1 MAVIKETLVLD
12 DKLSGA
18 MANAAAAC
26 LRMANEMTGLRGDVS
41 KVEASASSAAF
52 GIDTMSK
59 QMSDV
64 VTTCNRMADAMT
76 ALQTSTAGVEQA
88 SLATARGIDKRN
100 DRLEEADNR
109 SDQTQASSVNL
120 LGTLK
125 RVAGAFVSIETAKW
139 LVSTSDQ
146 ITQLNARL
154 ELMTGSAEAAAA
166 AQDEIYAA
174 AQRSRGAYSEMANLV
189 SQLGMMAPEAF
200 SDPAGNL
207 NVNELVAFAEQLQK
221 QMTISGASGES
232 AAAAM
237 VQLTQGLSSGT
248 LRGEELNSVLEQTPM
263 IAKTIA
269 DYMGVSTG
277 QMREMASEGA
287 ITADVVKNA
296 MLSAAEET
304 NAAFEQMP
312 MTWAQV
318 WTQAQNVALQAMQ
331 PVLDL
336 ISLAAN
342 NIDTLTPLVAG
353 LTAAIAAYTIA
364 QTAANAAAWLGV
376 AANQALVV
384 SMLTNPF
391 LWVAIG
397 IGAAVAAIAVWVQS
411 VGGVQVAWL
420 TAVDVVLS
428 GVDNLRI
435 GIYTGMY
442 AIQNKFGEFGLAA
455 FTMGVN
461 VVNFFGD
468 MKVGALEQIQGM
480 ANGAIDI
487 INWMISKV
495 NLLPGVAIDSIDKL
509 TFASTA
515 AAANEAAK
523 ASRADA
529 LAKAQAAVAKQEA
542 DRAANLNKMRS
553 DAYSAHMQRQ
563 VGIYNAKLDAAGTS
577 GTSAGGLYGT
587 PSFDE
592 MAGTLGDIGK
602 DVNGIKKS
610 VDLSNEDL
618 KSLVDVAT
626 RRYVNNINLTS
637 QTPVITINGQNT
649 GRTKE
654 DREALADAIAL
665 VLAEQIAAGA
675 ASTIAPR
682 MAFG

>member
-1 MAVIKETLVLD
+1 MAQMREALVLED
-12 DKLSGA
+12 RFTAAFNRYIALAEQGTASTQELNDAAAQASKSARLASAAYETAA
-18 MANAAAAC
+18 MKSSAAAAAAREQAAQTAALAAQERLEAQRAREAARAQSENAAAQ
-26 LRMANEMTGLRGDVS
+26 NKT
-41 KVEASASSAAF
+41 
-52 GIDTMSK
+52 
-59 QMSDV
+59 
-64 VTTCNRMADAMT
+64 ADAT
-76 ALQTSTAGVEQA
+76 QALTGRIKSLVGAYVGLQTVQKLVE
-88 SLATARGIDKRN
+88 
-100 DRLEEADNR
+100 
-109 SDQTQASSVNL
+109 
-120 LGTLK
+120 
-125 RVAGAFVSIETAKW
+125 
-139 LVSTSDQ
+139 TSDQ
-146 ITQLNARL
+146 MTQIDARL
-154 ELMTGSAEAAAA
+154 QLMTGSAEAAAD
-166 AQDEIYAA
+166 AQDKIYQA
-174 AQRSRGAYSEMANLV
+174 AQRSRGAYMDMADMV
-189 SQLGMMAPEAF
+189 AQLGTLAPDAF
-200 SDPAGNL
+200 NSTD
-207 NVNELVAFAEQLQK
+207 ELIAFAEQLQK
-221 QMTISGASGES
+221 QMAISGASGQS
-232 AAAAM
+232 AQAAM
-237 VQLTQGLSSGT
+237 VQLTQALASGT
-248 LRGEELNSVLEQTPM
+248 LRGDELNSVLEQTPM

-312 MTWAQV
+312 LTWSQV
-318 WTQAQNVALQAMQ
+318 LTMVGNMALQALQ
-331 PVLDL
+331 PVLGL
-336 ISLAAN
+336 INLAAN

-353 LTAAIAAYTIA
+353 LAAAIAAYTVA

-376 AANQALVV
+376 AANQALVA

-391 LWVAIG
+391 LWVAVAIG
-397 IGAAVAAIAVWVQS
+397 VAIAALVSWVQA

-480 ANGAIDI
+480 ANGAIGI

-563 VGIYNAKLDAAGTS
+563 VGIYNAKQDAAGTS
-577 GTSAGGLYGT
+577 GTSAGGLYDV

-592 MAGTLGDIGK
+592 LAGTLGDIGE
-602 DVNGIKKS
+602 DVKGIKKS
-610 VDLSNEDL
+610 VDLSNEDV
-618 KSLVDVAT
+618 KMLVDVAA
-626 RRYVNNINLTS
+626 RRYVNQVNLTS

-649 GRTKE
+649 GNTKE
-654 DREALADAIAL
+654 DMAALESML
-665 VLAEQIAAGA
+665 KTVLAEQWAAGGFRA
-675 ASTIAPR
+675 VARPI
-682 MAFG
+682 

>member
-1 MAVIKETLVLD
+1 MAVIKETYVLED
-12 DKLSGA
+12 RFSGP
-18 MANAAAAC
+18 MAKAVSTCNK
-26 LRMANEMTGLRGDVS
+26 MADAVTGLRKDTSSMGAAATAAAKDVDRLGDQLTYAARAA
-41 KVEASASSAAF
+41 EQASSSGDRLMGTLKGMLGAF
-52 GIDTMSK
+52 SAIGTIKWLANTS
-59 QMSDV
+59 
-64 VTTCNRMADAMT
+64 DAMT
-76 ALQTSTAGVEQA
+76 
-88 SLATARGIDKRN
+88 
-100 DRLEEADNR
+100 
-109 SDQTQASSVNL
+109 
-120 LGTLK
+120 
-125 RVAGAFVSIETAKW
+125 SI
-139 LVSTSDQ
+139 
-146 ITQLNARL
+146 NARL
-154 ELMTGSAEAAAA
+154 ELMTGNAEAAAA
-166 AQDEIYAA
+166 AQNEIYAA
-174 AQRSRGAYSEMANLV
+174 AQRSRGAYTEMANLV

-200 SDPAGNL
+200 SDASGNL
-207 NVNELVAFAEQLQK
+207 NTGELVAFSEQLQK
-221 QMTISGASGES
+221 QMTISGASGQS

-269 DYMGVSTG
+269 EYMGVSTG
-277 QMREMASEGA
+277 EMRELASEGA

-296 MLSAAEET
+296 ILGAAEET
-304 NAAFEQMP
+304 NAAYEQMP
-312 MTWAQV
+312 LTWSQV
-318 WTQAQNVALQAMQ
+318 WTMGSNMALQAMQ

-420 TAVDVVLS
+420 MAVDVVLS

-487 INWMISKV
+487 INWMIDKV
-495 NLLPGVAIDSIDKL
+495 NLLPGVSIDAIDKL

-529 LAKAQAAVAKQEA
+529 LAKSQAAVAKQEA

-577 GTSAGGLYGT
+577 GASAGGLYDV
-587 PSFDE
+587 PPFD
-592 MAGTLGDIGK
+592 DIVGAIDGVGK
-602 DVNGIKKS
+602 DVKGIKKS
-610 VDLSNEDL
+610 VDLSKEDL
-618 KSLVDVAT
+618 KYMVDLTA
-626 RRYVNNINLTS
+626 RRYVNNVNLTS
-637 QTPVITINGQNT
+637 QTPVITVNGQNT
-649 GRTKE
+649 GNTE
-654 DREALADAIAL
+654 ADREALARML
-665 VLAEQIAAGA
+665 ETVLLEQRAAGA
-675 ASTIAPR
+675 AMTIAPR
-682 MAFG
+682 LAF

>member
-1 MAVIKETLVLD
+1 MAEMREALVLED
-12 DKLSGA
+12 RFTAAFNRYITLAEQGTASTQELNDAAAQASKNARLASAAYETAA
-18 MANAAAAC
+18 MKSSAAAAAAREQAAQTAALAAQERLEAQRAREAARAQNENAAAQNKTADTSQA
-26 LRMANEMTGLRGDVS
+26 LTGRIKSLVGAYV
-41 KVEASASSAAF
+41 
-52 GIDTMSK
+52 G
-59 QMSDV
+59 
-64 VTTCNRMADAMT
+64 
-76 ALQTSTAGVEQA
+76 LQTVQKLVE
-88 SLATARGIDKRN
+88 
-100 DRLEEADNR
+100 
-109 SDQTQASSVNL
+109 
-120 LGTLK
+120 
-125 RVAGAFVSIETAKW
+125 
-139 LVSTSDQ
+139 TSDQ
-146 ITQLNARL
+146 MTQINARL
-154 ELMTGSAEAAAA
+154 QLMTGSAEAAAD
-166 AQDEIYAA
+166 AQDKIYQA
-174 AQRSRGAYSEMANLV
+174 AQRSRGAYMDMADMV
-189 SQLGMMAPEAF
+189 AQLGTLAPDAF
-200 SDPAGNL
+200 SSTDKL
-207 NVNELVAFAEQLQK
+207 IAFAEQLQK
-221 QMTISGASGES
+221 QMAISGASGQS
-232 AAAAM
+232 AQAAM
-237 VQLTQGLSSGT
+237 VQLTQALASGT
-248 LRGEELNSVLEQTPM
+248 LRGDELNSVLEQTPM

-269 DYMGVSTG
+269 DYMGVTTG

-312 MTWAQV
+312 LTWSQV
-318 WTQAQNVALQAMQ
+318 WTMGSNMALQAMQ

-342 NIDTLTPLVAG
+342 NIDTLIPLVAG

-391 LWVAIG
+391 LWVAVAVG
-397 IGAAVAAIAVWVQS
+397 VAVAAIAVWVQS

-487 INWMISKV
+487 INWMIDKV
-495 NLLPGVAIDSIDKL
+495 NLLPGVSIDAIDKL

-529 LAKAQAAVAKQEA
+529 LAKSQAAVAKQEA

-563 VGIYNAKLDAAGTS
+563 VGIYNAKLDSAGTS
-577 GTSAGGLYGT
+577 GTSAGGLYDV

-602 DVNGIKKS
+602 DVKGIKKS
-610 VDLSNEDL
+610 VDLSNEDI
-618 KSLVDVAT
+618 KMLVDVAA
-626 RRYVNNINLTS
+626 RRYVNQVNLTS
-637 QTPVITINGQNT
+637 QTPVITVNGQNT
-649 GRTKE
+649 GNTKE
-654 DREALADAIAL
+654 DMAALESML
-665 VLAEQIAAGA
+665 KTVLAEQWAAGGFRA
-675 ASTIAPR
+675 AARPI
-682 MAFG
+682 

>member
-1 MAVIKETLVLD
+1 MAVIKETLALEDRFSAAFNKYV
-12 DKLSGA
+12 KLVEQSTA
-18 MANAAAAC
+18 STKELQQATTQVSQSARLASTAYELAATKADAAAAAARAQAAQTAA
-26 LRMANEMTGLRGDVS
+26 LAAQERL
-41 KVEASASSAAF
+41 EAQRAREAARAQAEQAAAQDKTAAASSALT
-52 GIDTMSK
+52 GHLK
-59 QMSDV
+59 
-64 VTTCNRMADAMT
+64 
-76 ALQTSTAGVEQA
+76 
-88 SLATARGIDKRN
+88 
-100 DRLEEADNR
+100 
-109 SDQTQASSVNL
+109 NL
-120 LGTLK
+120 LGAYVGLQTVQK
-125 RVAGAFVSIETAKW
+125 
-139 LVSTSDQ
+139 LVETSDQ
-146 ITQLNARL
+146 MTQINARL
-154 ELMTGSAEAAAA
+154 QLMTGSAEAAAA
-166 AQDEIYAA
+166 AQDKIYQA
-174 AQRSRGAYSEMANLV
+174 AQRSRGAYMDMADMV
-189 SQLGMMAPEAF
+189 AQLGTLAPDAF
-200 SDPAGNL
+200 TDTD
-207 NVNELVAFAEQLQK
+207 ELIAFAEQLQK
-221 QMTISGASGES
+221 QMAISGASGQS
-232 AAAAM
+232 AQAAM
-237 VQLTQGLSSGT
+237 VQLTQALASGT
-248 LRGEELNSVLEQTPM
+248 LRGDELNSVLEQTPM
-263 IAKTIA
+263 IAKTIS

-296 MLSAAEET
+296 MLSAAAET
-304 NAAFEQMP
+304 DAAYEQMP
-312 MTWAQV
+312 LTWSQV
-318 WTQAQNVALQAMQ
+318 WTMGSNMALQAMQ

-342 NIDTLTPLVAG
+342 NTERLIPIVTGLAAAVTVYAG
-353 LTAAIAAYTIA
+353 A
-364 QTAANAAAWLGV
+364 QTAANAATWLGV
-376 AANQALVV
+376 AANRALVAA
-384 SMLTNPF
+384 MLANPF
-391 LWVAIG
+391 LWVAVAVG
-397 IGAAVAAIAVWVQS
+397 VAVAAIAVWVQS

-487 INWMISKV
+487 INWMIDKV
-495 NLLPGVAIDSIDKL
+495 NLLPGVSIDAIDKL

-529 LAKAQAAVAKQEA
+529 LAKSQAAVAKQEA

-553 DAYSAHMQRQ
+553 DAYSAHMQRM
-563 VGIYNAKLDAAGTS
+563 VGIYNAKTS
-577 GTSAGGLYGT
+577 GAGSSNADFRNLYNV
-587 PSFDE
+587 PSFNE

-654 DREALADAIAL
+654 DREALADALKL
-665 VLAEQIAAGA
+665 VLAEQWAAGA
-675 ASTIAPR
+675 TNAIAMPI
-682 MAFG
+682 

>member
-1 MAVIKETLVLD
+1 MAVIKETYVLED
-12 DKLSGA
+12 RFSGP
-18 MANAAAAC
+18 MAKAVSTCNK
-26 LRMANEMTGLRGDVS
+26 MADAVTGLRKDTSSMGAAATATAKDVDRLGDQLTDAARAA
-41 KVEASASSAAF
+41 EQASNSGDRLMGTLKGMLGAFSAIGAVKWLAN
-52 GIDTMSK
+52 TS
-59 QMSDV
+59 
-64 VTTCNRMADAMT
+64 DAMT
-76 ALQTSTAGVEQA
+76 
-88 SLATARGIDKRN
+88 
-100 DRLEEADNR
+100 
-109 SDQTQASSVNL
+109 
-120 LGTLK
+120 
-125 RVAGAFVSIETAKW
+125 SI
-139 LVSTSDQ
+139 
-146 ITQLNARL
+146 NARL
-154 ELMTGSAEAAAA
+154 ELMTGNAEAAAA
-166 AQDEIYAA
+166 AQNEIYAA
-174 AQRSRGAYSEMANLV
+174 ARRSRGAYTEMANLV
-189 SQLGMMAPEAF
+189 SQLGMMAPKAF
-200 SDPAGNL
+200 SDASGNL
-207 NVNELVAFAEQLQK
+207 NTGELVAFAEQLQK
-221 QMTISGASGES
+221 QMTISGASGQS

-269 DYMGVSTG
+269 EYMGVSTG
-277 QMREMASEGA
+277 EMRELASEGA

-296 MLSAAEET
+296 ILGAAEET
-304 NAAFEQMP
+304 NAAYKQMP
-312 MTWAQV
+312 LTWSQV
-318 WTQAQNVALQAMQ
+318 WTMGSNMALQAMQ

-420 TAVDVVLS
+420 MAVDVVLS

-487 INWMISKV
+487 INWMIDKV
-495 NLLPGVAIDSIDKL
+495 NLLPGVSIDAIDKL

-529 LAKAQAAVAKQEA
+529 LAKSQAAVAKQEA

-577 GTSAGGLYGT
+577 GASAGGLYDV
-587 PSFDE
+587 PPFD
-592 MAGTLGDIGK
+592 DIVGAIDGVGK
-602 DVNGIKKS
+602 DVKGIKKS
-610 VDLSNEDL
+610 VDLSKEDL
-618 KSLVDVAT
+618 KYMVDLTA
-626 RRYVNNINLTS
+626 RRYVNNVNLTS
-637 QTPVITINGQNT
+637 QTPVITVNGQNT
-649 GRTKE
+649 GNTE
-654 DREALADAIAL
+654 ADREALARML
-665 VLAEQIAAGA
+665 ETVLLEQRAAGA
-675 ASTIAPR
+675 AMTIAPR
-682 MAFG
+682 LAF

>member
-1 MAVIKETLVLD
+1 MAVIKETLALEDRFSAAFNKYV
-12 DKLSGA
+12 KLVEQSTA
-18 MANAAAAC
+18 FTKELQQATTQVSQSARLASTAYELAATKADAAAAAARAQAAQTAA
-26 LRMANEMTGLRGDVS
+26 LAAQERL
-41 KVEASASSAAF
+41 EAQRAREAARAQAEQAAAQDKTAAASSALT
-52 GIDTMSK
+52 GHLK
-59 QMSDV
+59 
-64 VTTCNRMADAMT
+64 
-76 ALQTSTAGVEQA
+76 
-88 SLATARGIDKRN
+88 
-100 DRLEEADNR
+100 
-109 SDQTQASSVNL
+109 NL
-120 LGTLK
+120 LGAYVGLQTVQK
-125 RVAGAFVSIETAKW
+125 
-139 LVSTSDQ
+139 LVETSDQ
-146 ITQLNARL
+146 MTQINARL
-154 ELMTGSAEAAAA
+154 QLMTGSAEAAAD
-166 AQDEIYAA
+166 AQDKIYQA
-174 AQRSRGAYSEMANLV
+174 AQRSRGAYMDMAYMV
-189 SQLGMMAPEAF
+189 AQLGTLAPDAF
-200 SDPAGNL
+200 SNTD
-207 NVNELVAFAEQLQK
+207 ELIAFAEQLQK
-221 QMTISGASGES
+221 QMAISGASGQS
-232 AAAAM
+232 AQAAM
-237 VQLTQGLSSGT
+237 VQLTQALASGT
-248 LRGEELNSVLEQTPM
+248 LRGDELNSVLEQTPM

-296 MLSAAEET
+296 MLSAAKET

-312 MTWAQV
+312 LTWSQV
-318 WTQAQNVALQAMQ
+318 WTMGSNMALQAMQ
-331 PVLDL
+331 PVLNL
-336 ISLAAN
+336 INLAAN
-342 NIDTLTPLVAG
+342 NTEKLIPIVTG
-353 LTAAIAAYTIA
+353 LAAAIAAYTIA

-376 AANQALVV
+376 AANRALVA
-384 SMLTNPF
+384 SMLANPF
-391 LWVAIG
+391 LWVAVAIG
-397 IGAAVAAIAVWVQS
+397 VAVGALAVWVQS

-428 GVDNLRI
+428 GVANLRI
-435 GIYTGMY
+435 GIFTGMY

-529 LAKAQAAVAKQEA
+529 LAKSQAAVAKQEA
-542 DRAANLNKMRS
+542 DRAANLNRMRS
-553 DAYSAHMQRQ
+553 DAYSAHMQRM
-563 VGIYNAKLDAAGTS
+563 VGIYNAKTS
-577 GTSAGGLYGT
+577 GAGPSNADFRNLYNV

-654 DREALADAIAL
+654 DREALADALKL
-665 VLAEQIAAGA
+665 VLAEQWAAGA
-675 ASTIAPR
+675 TNAIAMPI
-682 MAFG
+682 

>member
-1 MAVIKETLVLD
+1 MAVIKETLALEDRFSAAFNKYV
-12 DKLSGA
+12 KLVEQSTASTKELQQATTQGSQSA
-18 MANAAAAC
+18 RLASTAYELAATKADAAAAAARAQAAQTAA
-26 LRMANEMTGLRGDVS
+26 LAAQERL
-41 KVEASASSAAF
+41 EAQRAREAARAQAEQAAAQDKTAAASSALT
-52 GIDTMSK
+52 G
-59 QMSDV
+59 
-64 VTTCNRMADAMT
+64 
-76 ALQTSTAGVEQA
+76 
-88 SLATARGIDKRN
+88 
-100 DRLEEADNR
+100 RLK
-109 SDQTQASSVNL
+109 NL
-120 LGTLK
+120 LGAYVGLQTVQK
-125 RVAGAFVSIETAKW
+125 
-139 LVSTSDQ
+139 LVETSDQ
-146 ITQLNARL
+146 MTQINARL
-154 ELMTGSAEAAAA
+154 QLMTGSAEAAAA
-166 AQDEIYAA
+166 AQDKIYQA
-174 AQRSRGAYSEMANLV
+174 AQRSRGAYLDMAYMV
-189 SQLGMMAPEAF
+189 AQLGTLAPDAF
-200 SDPAGNL
+200 TDTD
-207 NVNELVAFAEQLQK
+207 ELIAFAEQLQK
-221 QMTISGASGES
+221 QMAISGASGQS
-232 AAAAM
+232 AQAAM
-237 VQLTQGLSSGT
+237 IQLTQALASGT
-248 LRGEELNSVLEQTPM
+248 LRGDELNSVLEQTPM

-269 DYMGVSTG
+269 EYMGVSTG

-304 NAAFEQMP
+304 NAAFESIP
-312 MTWAQV
+312 LTWGQV
-318 WTQAQNVALQAMQ
+318 WTMAGNVALQALQ
-331 PVLDL
+331 PVLNV
-336 ISLAAN
+336 ISWGVN
-342 NIDTLTPLVAG
+342 NLDTLIPLVTG

-391 LWVAIG
+391 LWVAVG

-487 INWMISKV
+487 INWMIGKV

-529 LAKAQAAVAKQEA
+529 VAQSQAAVAKQEA
-542 DRAANLNKMRS
+542 DRAANLNRMRS
-553 DAYSAHMQRQ
+553 DAYSAHMQRM
-563 VGIYNAKLDAAGTS
+563 VGIYNAKTS
-577 GTSAGGLYGT
+577 GAGSSNAALSDLYNV

-602 DVNGIKKS
+602 DVKGIKKS

-654 DREALADAIAL
+654 DREALADALKL
-665 VLAEQIAAGA
+665 VLAEQWAAGA
-675 ASTIAPR
+675 TNAIAMPI
-682 MAFG
+682 

>member
-1 MAVIKETLVLD
+1 MAEMREALVLEDRFTAAFNRYITLAEHGTASTQKLD
-12 DKLSGA
+12 DAAAQASKNARLASAAYETAA
-18 MANAAAAC
+18 MKSSAAAAAAREQAAQTAALAAQERLEAQRAREAARAQNENAAAQ
-26 LRMANEMTGLRGDVS
+26 NKT
-41 KVEASASSAAF
+41 
-52 GIDTMSK
+52 
-59 QMSDV
+59 
-64 VTTCNRMADAMT
+64 ADAAQALT
-76 ALQTSTAGVEQA
+76 GRIKSLVGAYVGLQTVQKLVE
-88 SLATARGIDKRN
+88 
-100 DRLEEADNR
+100 
-109 SDQTQASSVNL
+109 
-120 LGTLK
+120 
-125 RVAGAFVSIETAKW
+125 
-139 LVSTSDQ
+139 TSDQ
-146 ITQLNARL
+146 MTQIDARL
-154 ELMTGSAEAAAA
+154 QLMTGSAEAAAD
-166 AQDEIYAA
+166 AQDKIYQA
-174 AQRSRGAYSEMANLV
+174 AQRSRGAYMDMADMV
-189 SQLGMMAPEAF
+189 AQLGTLAPDAF
-200 SDPAGNL
+200 SSTD
-207 NVNELVAFAEQLQK
+207 ELIAFAEQLQK
-221 QMTISGASGES
+221 QMAISGASGQS
-232 AAAAM
+232 AQAAM
-237 VQLTQGLSSGT
+237 VQLTQALASGT

-269 DYMGVSTG
+269 EYMGVSTG

-296 MLSAAEET
+296 MLSAAAET
-304 NAAFEQMP
+304 DAAYEQMP
-312 MTWAQV
+312 LTWSQV
-318 WTQAQNVALQAMQ
+318 WTMGSNMALQAMQ

-342 NIDTLTPLVAG
+342 NTERLIPIVTGLAAAVTVYAG
-353 LTAAIAAYTIA
+353 A
-364 QTAANAAAWLGV
+364 QTAANAATWLGV
-376 AANQALVV
+376 AANQALITT
-384 SMLTNPF
+384 MLANPF
-391 LWVAIG
+391 LWVAVAVG
-397 IGAAVAAIAVWVQS
+397 VAVGALALWVQS

-428 GVDNLRI
+428 GVDSLRI

-487 INWMISKV
+487 INWMIDKV
-495 NLLPGVAIDSIDKL
+495 NRLPGVSIDAIDKL

-529 LAKAQAAVAKQEA
+529 LAKSQAAVAKQEA

-577 GTSAGGLYGT
+577 GTSAGGLYDV
-587 PSFDE
+587 PAFDE

-602 DVNGIKKS
+602 DVKGIKKS
-610 VDLSNEDL
+610 VDLSNEDV
-618 KSLVDVAT
+618 KMLVDVAT

>member
-1 MAVIKETLVLD
+1 MAVIKETLALEDRFSVAFNKYV
-12 DKLSGA
+12 KLVEQSTA
-18 MANAAAAC
+18 STKELQQATTQVSQSARLASTAYELAATKADAAAAAARAQAAQTAA
-26 LRMANEMTGLRGDVS
+26 LAAQERL
-41 KVEASASSAAF
+41 EAQRAREAARAQAEQAAAQDKTAAASSALT
-52 GIDTMSK
+52 GHLK
-59 QMSDV
+59 
-64 VTTCNRMADAMT
+64 
-76 ALQTSTAGVEQA
+76 
-88 SLATARGIDKRN
+88 
-100 DRLEEADNR
+100 
-109 SDQTQASSVNL
+109 NL
-120 LGTLK
+120 LGAYVGLQTVQK
-125 RVAGAFVSIETAKW
+125 
-139 LVSTSDQ
+139 LVETSDQ
-146 ITQLNARL
+146 MTQINARL
-154 ELMTGSAEAAAA
+154 QLMTGSAEAAAA
-166 AQDEIYAA
+166 AQDKIYQA
-174 AQRSRGAYSEMANLV
+174 AQRSRGAYMDMADMV
-189 SQLGMMAPEAF
+189 AQLGTLAPDAF
-200 SDPAGNL
+200 TDTD
-207 NVNELVAFAEQLQK
+207 ELIAFAEQLQK
-221 QMTISGASGES
+221 QMAISGASGQS
-232 AAAAM
+232 AQAAM
-237 VQLTQGLSSGT
+237 VQLIQALASGT
-248 LRGEELNSVLEQTPM
+248 LRGDELNSVLEQTPM

-287 ITADVVKNA
+287 VTADVVKNA

-312 MTWAQV
+312 LTWSQV
-318 WTQAQNVALQAMQ
+318 WAMGSNMALQAMQ

-342 NIDTLTPLVAG
+342 NTERLIPIVTGLAAAVTVYAG
-353 LTAAIAAYTIA
+353 A
-364 QTAANAAAWLGV
+364 QTAANAATWLGV
-376 AANQALVV
+376 AANRALITT
-384 SMLTNPF
+384 MLANPF
-391 LWVAIG
+391 LWVAVAVG
-397 IGAAVAAIAVWVQS
+397 VAVGALALWVQS

-529 LAKAQAAVAKQEA
+529 LAKSQAAVAKQEA
-542 DRAANLNKMRS
+542 DRAANLNRMRS
-553 DAYSAHMQRQ
+553 DAYSAHMQRM
-563 VGIYNAKLDAAGTS
+563 VGIYNAKTS
-577 GTSAGGLYGT
+577 GAGPSNADFRNLYNV

-654 DREALADAIAL
+654 DREALADALKL
-665 VLAEQIAAGA
+665 VLAEQWAAGA
-675 ASTIAPR
+675 TNAIAMPI
-682 MAFG
+682 

>member
-1 MAVIKETLVLD
+1 MAVIKETYVLED
-12 DKLSGA
+12 RFSGP
-18 MANAAAAC
+18 MAKAVSTCNK
-26 LRMANEMTGLRGDVS
+26 MADAVTGLRKDTSSMGAAATAAAKDVDRLGDQLTDAARAA
-41 KVEASASSAAF
+41 EQASNSGDRLMSTLKGMLGAFSAIGAVKWLAN
-52 GIDTMSK
+52 TS
-59 QMSDV
+59 
-64 VTTCNRMADAMT
+64 DAMT
-76 ALQTSTAGVEQA
+76 
-88 SLATARGIDKRN
+88 
-100 DRLEEADNR
+100 
-109 SDQTQASSVNL
+109 
-120 LGTLK
+120 
-125 RVAGAFVSIETAKW
+125 SI
-139 LVSTSDQ
+139 
-146 ITQLNARL
+146 NARL
-154 ELMTGSAEAAAA
+154 ELMTGNAEAAAA
-166 AQDEIYAA
+166 AQNEIYAA
-174 AQRSRGAYSEMANLV
+174 AQRSRGAYTEMANLV

-200 SDPAGNL
+200 SDASGNL
-207 NVNELVAFAEQLQK
+207 NTGELVAFAEQLQK
-221 QMTISGASGES
+221 QMTISGASGQS

-269 DYMGVSTG
+269 EYMGVSTG
-277 QMREMASEGA
+277 EMRELASEGA

-296 MLSAAEET
+296 ILGAAEET
-304 NAAFEQMP
+304 NAAYEQMP
-312 MTWAQV
+312 LTWSQV
-318 WTQAQNVALQAMQ
+318 WTMGSNMALQAMQ

-420 TAVDVVLS
+420 MAVDVVLS

-487 INWMISKV
+487 INWMIDKV
-495 NLLPGVAIDSIDKL
+495 NLLPGVSIDAIDKL

-529 LAKAQAAVAKQEA
+529 LAKSQAAVAKQEA

-577 GTSAGGLYGT
+577 GASAGGLYDV
-587 PSFDE
+587 PPFD
-592 MAGTLGDIGK
+592 DIVGAIDGVGK
-602 DVNGIKKS
+602 DVKGIKKS
-610 VDLSNEDL
+610 VDLSKEDL
-618 KSLVDVAT
+618 KYMVDLTA
-626 RRYVNNINLTS
+626 RRYVNNVNLTS
-637 QTPVITINGQNT
+637 QTPVITVNGQNT
-649 GRTKE
+649 GNTE
-654 DREALADAIAL
+654 ADREALARML
-665 VLAEQIAAGA
+665 ETVLLEQRAAGA
-675 ASTIAPR
+675 AMTIAPR
-682 MAFG
+682 LAF

>member
-1 MAVIKETLVLD
+1 MAEMREALVLED
-12 DKLSGA
+12 RFTAAFNRYITLAEQGTASTQELNDAAAQASKNARLASAAYETAA
-18 MANAAAAC
+18 MKSSAAAAAAREQAAQTAA
-26 LRMANEMTGLRGDVS
+26 LAAQERLEAQRAREAARAQNENAVAQNKT
-41 KVEASASSAAF
+41 
-52 GIDTMSK
+52 
-59 QMSDV
+59 
-64 VTTCNRMADAMT
+64 ADAT
-76 ALQTSTAGVEQA
+76 QALTGRIKSLVGAYVGLQTVQKLVE
-88 SLATARGIDKRN
+88 
-100 DRLEEADNR
+100 
-109 SDQTQASSVNL
+109 
-120 LGTLK
+120 
-125 RVAGAFVSIETAKW
+125 
-139 LVSTSDQ
+139 TSDQ
-146 ITQLNARL
+146 MTQINARL
-154 ELMTGSAEAAAA
+154 QLMTGSAEAAAD
-166 AQDEIYAA
+166 AQDKIYQA
-174 AQRSRGAYSEMANLV
+174 AQRSRGAYMDMADMV
-189 SQLGMMAPEAF
+189 AQLGTLAPDAF
-200 SDPAGNL
+200 SSTD
-207 NVNELVAFAEQLQK
+207 ELIAFAEQLQK
-221 QMTISGASGES
+221 QMAISGASGQS
-232 AAAAM
+232 AQAAM
-237 VQLTQGLSSGT
+237 VQLTQALASGT
-248 LRGEELNSVLEQTPM
+248 LRGDELNSVLEQTPM

-287 ITADVVKNA
+287 ITANVVKNA

-312 MTWAQV
+312 LTWSQV
-318 WTQAQNVALQAMQ
+318 LTMGGNMALQAMQ

-342 NIDTLTPLVAG
+342 NIERLIPIVTGLAAAVTVYAG
-353 LTAAIAAYTIA
+353 A
-364 QTAANAAAWLGV
+364 QTAANAATWLGV
-376 AANQALVV
+376 AANRALVA
-384 SMLTNPF
+384 SMLANPF
-391 LWVAIG
+391 LWVAVAVG
-397 IGAAVAAIAVWVQS
+397 VAVAAIAVWVQS

-442 AIQNKFGEFGLAA
+442 AIQSKFGEFGLAA

-487 INWMISKV
+487 INWMIDKV
-495 NLLPGVAIDSIDKL
+495 NLLPGVSIDAIDKL

-529 LAKAQAAVAKQEA
+529 LAKSQAAVAKQEA

-577 GTSAGGLYGT
+577 GTSAGGLYDV

-602 DVNGIKKS
+602 DVKGIKKS
-610 VDLSNEDL
+610 VDLSNEDV
-618 KSLVDVAT
+618 KMLVDVAA
-626 RRYVNNINLTS
+626 RRYVNQVNLTS

-649 GRTKE
+649 GNTKE
-654 DREALADAIAL
+654 DMAALESML
-665 VLAEQIAAGA
+665 KTVLAEQWAAGGFRA
-675 ASTIAPR
+675 AARPI
-682 MAFG
+682 

>member
-1 MAVIKETLVLD
+1 MAVIKETLALEDRFSAAFSKYV
-12 DKLSGA
+12 KLVEQSTA
-18 MANAAAAC
+18 STKELQQATTQVSQSARLASTAYELAATKADAAAAAARAQAAQTAA
-26 LRMANEMTGLRGDVS
+26 LAAQERL
-41 KVEASASSAAF
+41 EAQRAREAARAQAEQAAAQDKTAAASSALT
-52 GIDTMSK
+52 GHLK
-59 QMSDV
+59 
-64 VTTCNRMADAMT
+64 
-76 ALQTSTAGVEQA
+76 
-88 SLATARGIDKRN
+88 
-100 DRLEEADNR
+100 
-109 SDQTQASSVNL
+109 NL
-120 LGTLK
+120 LGAYVGLQTVQK
-125 RVAGAFVSIETAKW
+125 
-139 LVSTSDQ
+139 LVETSDQ
-146 ITQLNARL
+146 MSQINARL
-154 ELMTGSAEAAAA
+154 QLMTGSAEAAAA
-166 AQDEIYAA
+166 AQDKIYQA
-174 AQRSRGAYSEMANLV
+174 AQRSRGAYMDMADMV
-189 SQLGMMAPEAF
+189 AQLGTLAPDAF
-200 SDPAGNL
+200 TDTD
-207 NVNELVAFAEQLQK
+207 ELIAFAEQLQK
-221 QMTISGASGES
+221 QMAISGASGLS
-232 AAAAM
+232 AQAAM
-237 VQLTQGLSSGT
+237 VQLTQALASGT
-248 LRGEELNSVLEQTPM
+248 LRGDELNSVLEQTPM

-269 DYMGVSTG
+269 DYMGVTTG

-296 MLSAAEET
+296 MLSAAAET
-304 NAAFEQMP
+304 DAAYEQMP
-312 MTWAQV
+312 LTWSQV
-318 WTQAQNVALQAMQ
+318 WTMGSNMALQAMQ

-342 NIDTLTPLVAG
+342 NTERLIPIVTGLAAAVTVYAG
-353 LTAAIAAYTIA
+353 A
-364 QTAANAAAWLGV
+364 QTAANAATWLGV
-376 AANQALVV
+376 AANRALVA
-384 SMLTNPF
+384 SMLANPF
-391 LWVAIG
+391 LWIAVAV
-397 IGAAVAAIAVWVQS
+397 GAAVAALAVWVQS
-411 VGGVQVAWL
+411 VGGVRVAWL
-420 TAVDVVLS
+420 MAVDVVLS

-487 INWMISKV
+487 INWMIDKV
-495 NLLPGVAIDSIDKL
+495 NLLPGVSIDAIDKL

-529 LAKAQAAVAKQEA
+529 LAKSQAAVAKQEA
-542 DRAANLNKMRS
+542 DRAANLNRMRS

-577 GTSAGGLYGT
+577 GTSAGGLYDV
-587 PSFDE
+587 PAFDE

-654 DREALADAIAL
+654 DREALADAIKL
-665 VLAEQIAAGA
+665 VLAEQWAAGA
-675 ASTIAPR
+675 TNAIAMPI
-682 MAFG
+682 

>member
-1 MAVIKETLVLD
+1 MAVIKETLALEDRFSAAFNKYV
-12 DKLSGA
+12 KLVEQSTA
-18 MANAAAAC
+18 STKELQQATTQVSQSARLASTAYELAATKADAAAAAARAQAAQTAA
-26 LRMANEMTGLRGDVS
+26 LAAQERL
-41 KVEASASSAAF
+41 EAQRAREAARAQAEQAAAQDKTAAASSALT
-52 GIDTMSK
+52 GHLK
-59 QMSDV
+59 
-64 VTTCNRMADAMT
+64 
-76 ALQTSTAGVEQA
+76 
-88 SLATARGIDKRN
+88 
-100 DRLEEADNR
+100 
-109 SDQTQASSVNL
+109 NL
-120 LGTLK
+120 LGAYVGLQTVQK
-125 RVAGAFVSIETAKW
+125 
-139 LVSTSDQ
+139 LVETSDQ
-146 ITQLNARL
+146 MTQINARL
-154 ELMTGSAEAAAA
+154 QLMTGSAEAAAA
-166 AQDEIYAA
+166 AQDKIYQA
-174 AQRSRGAYSEMANLV
+174 AQRSRGAYMDMADMV
-189 SQLGMMAPEAF
+189 AQLGTLAPDAF
-200 SDPAGNL
+200 TDTD
-207 NVNELVAFAEQLQK
+207 ELIAFAEQLQK
-221 QMTISGASGES
+221 QMAISGASGQS
-232 AAAAM
+232 AQAAM
-237 VQLTQGLSSGT
+237 VQLTQALASGT
-248 LRGEELNSVLEQTPM
+248 LRGDELNSVLEQTPM

-296 MLSAAEET
+296 MLSAAAET
-304 NAAFEQMP
+304 DAAYEQMP
-312 MTWAQV
+312 LTWSQV
-318 WTQAQNVALQAMQ
+318 WTMGGNMALQAMQ

-342 NIDTLTPLVAG
+342 NTERLIPIVTGLAAAVTVYAG
-353 LTAAIAAYTIA
+353 A
-364 QTAANAAAWLGV
+364 QTAANAATWLGV
-376 AANQALVV
+376 AANRALVA
-384 SMLTNPF
+384 SMLANPF
-391 LWVAIG
+391 LWIAVAV
-397 IGAAVAAIAVWVQS
+397 GAAVAALAVWVQS
-411 VGGVQVAWL
+411 VGGVGVAWL
-420 TAVDVVLS
+420 MAVDVVLS

-487 INWMISKV
+487 INWMIDKV
-495 NLLPGVAIDSIDKL
+495 NLLPGVSIDAIDKL

-529 LAKAQAAVAKQEA
+529 LAKSQAAVAKQEA
-542 DRAANLNKMRS
+542 DRAANLNRMRS

-577 GTSAGGLYGT
+577 GTSAGGLYDV
-587 PSFDE
+587 PAFDE

-654 DREALADAIAL
+654 DREALADAIKL
-665 VLAEQIAAGA
+665 VLAEQWAAGA
-675 ASTIAPR
+675 TNAIAMPI
-682 MAFG
+682 

>member
-1 MAVIKETLVLD
+1 MAVIKETLALEDRFSAAFNKYV
-12 DKLSGA
+12 KLVEQSTA
-18 MANAAAAC
+18 STKELQQATTQVSQSARLASTAYELAATKADAAAAAARAQAAQTAA
-26 LRMANEMTGLRGDVS
+26 LAAQERL
-41 KVEASASSAAF
+41 EAQRAREAARAQAEQAAAQDKTAAASSALT
-52 GIDTMSK
+52 GHLK
-59 QMSDV
+59 
-64 VTTCNRMADAMT
+64 
-76 ALQTSTAGVEQA
+76 
-88 SLATARGIDKRN
+88 
-100 DRLEEADNR
+100 
-109 SDQTQASSVNL
+109 NL
-120 LGTLK
+120 LGAYVGLQTVQK
-125 RVAGAFVSIETAKW
+125 
-139 LVSTSDQ
+139 LVETSDQ
-146 ITQLNARL
+146 MTQINARL
-154 ELMTGSAEAAAA
+154 QLMTGSAEAAAA
-166 AQDEIYAA
+166 AQDKIYQA
-174 AQRSRGAYSEMANLV
+174 AQRSRGAYMDMADMV
-189 SQLGMMAPEAF
+189 AQLGTLAPDAF
-200 SDPAGNL
+200 TDTD
-207 NVNELVAFAEQLQK
+207 ELIAFAEQLQK
-221 QMTISGASGES
+221 QMAISGASGQS
-232 AAAAM
+232 AQAAM
-237 VQLTQGLSSGT
+237 VQLTQALASGA
-248 LRGEELNSVLEQTPM
+248 LRGDELNSVLEQTPM

-312 MTWAQV
+312 LTWSQV
-318 WTQAQNVALQAMQ
+318 WTMGGNMALQAMQ

-342 NIDTLTPLVAG
+342 NIDTLIPLVAG
-353 LTAAIAAYTIA
+353 LTAAVAAYTIA

-376 AANQALVV
+376 AANRALVA
-384 SMLTNPF
+384 SMLANPF
-391 LWVAIG
+391 LWVAVAVG
-397 IGAAVAAIAVWVQS
+397 VAVAAIAVWVQS

-487 INWMISKV
+487 INWMIEKV
-495 NLLPGVAIDSIDKL
+495 NLLPGVSIDAIDKL

-529 LAKAQAAVAKQEA
+529 LAKSQAAVAKQEA
-542 DRAANLNKMRS
+542 DRAANLNRMRS
-553 DAYSAHMQRQ
+553 DAYSAHMQRM
-563 VGIYNAKLDAAGTS
+563 VGIYNAKTS
-577 GTSAGGLYGT
+577 GAGSSNADFRNLYNV
-587 PSFDE
+587 PSFNE

-654 DREALADAIAL
+654 DREALADALKL
-665 VLAEQIAAGA
+665 VLAEQWAAGA
-675 ASTIAPR
+675 TNAIAMPI
-682 MAFG
+682 

>member
-1 MAVIKETLVLD
+1 MAKAVSTCNK
-12 DKLSGA
+12 
-18 MANAAAAC
+18 MADAV
-26 LRMANEMTGLRGDVS
+26 TGLRKDTSSMGAAATATAKDVDRLGDQLTDAARAA
-41 KVEASASSAAF
+41 EQASNSGDRLMGTLKGILGAFSAIGAVKWLAN
-52 GIDTMSK
+52 TS
-59 QMSDV
+59 
-64 VTTCNRMADAMT
+64 DAMT
-76 ALQTSTAGVEQA
+76 
-88 SLATARGIDKRN
+88 
-100 DRLEEADNR
+100 
-109 SDQTQASSVNL
+109 
-120 LGTLK
+120 
-125 RVAGAFVSIETAKW
+125 SI
-139 LVSTSDQ
+139 
-146 ITQLNARL
+146 NARL
-154 ELMTGSAEAAAA
+154 ELMTGNAEAAAA
-166 AQDEIYAA
+166 AQNEIYAA
-174 AQRSRGAYSEMANLV
+174 AQRSRGAYTEMANLV

-200 SDPAGNL
+200 SDASGNL
-207 NVNELVAFAEQLQK
+207 NTGELVAFAEQLQK
-221 QMTISGASGES
+221 QMTISGASGQS

-269 DYMGVSTG
+269 EYMGVSTG
-277 QMREMASEGA
+277 EMRELASEGA
-287 ITADVVKNA
+287 ITVDVVKNA
-296 MLSAAEET
+296 ILGAAEET
-304 NAAFEQMP
+304 NAAYEQMP
-312 MTWAQV
+312 LTWGQV
-318 WTQAQNVALQAMQ
+318 WTMGSNMALQAMQ

-342 NIDTLTPLVAG
+342 NTERLIPIVTGLAAAVTVYAG
-353 LTAAIAAYTIA
+353 A
-364 QTAANAAAWLGV
+364 QTAANAATWLGV
-376 AANQALVV
+376 AANRALITT
-384 SMLTNPF
+384 MLANPF
-391 LWVAIG
+391 LWVAVAVG
-397 IGAAVAAIAVWVQS
+397 VAVGALALWVQS

-529 LAKAQAAVAKQEA
+529 LAKSQAAVAKQEA
-542 DRAANLNKMRS
+542 DRAANLNRMRS
-553 DAYSAHMQRQ
+553 DAYSAHMQRM
-563 VGIYNAKLDAAGTS
+563 VGIYNAKTS
-577 GTSAGGLYGT
+577 GAGPSNADFRNLYNV

-654 DREALADAIAL
+654 DREALADALKL
-665 VLAEQIAAGA
+665 VLAEQWAAGA
-675 ASTIAPR
+675 TNAIAMPI
-682 MAFG
+682 

>member
-1 MAVIKETLVLD
+1 MAVIKETYVLED
-12 DKLSGA
+12 RFSGP
-18 MANAAAAC
+18 MAKAVSTCNK
-26 LRMANEMTGLRGDVS
+26 MADAVTGLRKDTSSMGAAATAAAKDVDRLGDQLTD
-41 KVEASASSAAF
+41 AA
-52 GIDTMSK
+52 
-59 QMSDV
+59 
-64 VTTCNRMADAMT
+64 RAA
-76 ALQTSTAGVEQA
+76 EQA
-88 SLATARGIDKRN
+88 SNSG
-100 DRLEEADNR
+100 DRLM
-109 SDQTQASSVNL
+109 
-120 LGTLK
+120 GTLK
-125 RVAGAFVSIETAKW
+125 RMLGAFSAIGAAKW
-139 LVSTSDQ
+139 LASTSDAMTS
-146 ITQLNARL
+146 INARL
-154 ELMTGSAEAAAA
+154 ELMTGNAEAAAA
-166 AQDEIYAA
+166 AQNEIYAA
-174 AQRSRGAYSEMANLV
+174 AQRSRGAYTEMANLV

-200 SDPAGNL
+200 SDASGNL
-207 NVNELVAFAEQLQK
+207 NTGELVAFAEQLQK
-221 QMTISGASGES
+221 QMTISGASGQS

-269 DYMGVSTG
+269 EYMGVSTG
-277 QMREMASEGA
+277 EMRELASEGA
-287 ITADVVKNA
+287 ITADVVKSA
-296 MLSAAEET
+296 ILGAAEET
-304 NAAFEQMP
+304 NAAYEQMP
-312 MTWAQV
+312 LTWSQV
-318 WTQAQNVALQAMQ
+318 WTMGSNMALQAMQ

-342 NIDTLTPLVAG
+342 NIDTLTPLVTG

-420 TAVDVVLS
+420 MAVDVVLS

-487 INWMISKV
+487 INWMIDKV
-495 NLLPGVAIDSIDKL
+495 NLLPGVSIDAIDKL

-529 LAKAQAAVAKQEA
+529 LAKSQAAVAKQEA

-577 GTSAGGLYGT
+577 GASAGGLYDV
-587 PSFDE
+587 PPFD
-592 MAGTLGDIGK
+592 DIVGAIDGVGK
-602 DVNGIKKS
+602 DVKGIKKS
-610 VDLSNEDL
+610 VDLSKEDL
-618 KSLVDVAT
+618 KYMVDLTA
-626 RRYVNNINLTS
+626 RRYVNNVNLTS
-637 QTPVITINGQNT
+637 QTPVITVNGQNT
-649 GRTKE
+649 GNTE
-654 DREALADAIAL
+654 ADREALARML
-665 VLAEQIAAGA
+665 ETVLLEQRAAGA
-675 ASTIAPR
+675 AMTIAPR
-682 MAFG
+682 LAF

>member
-1 MAVIKETLVLD
+1 MAVIKETLALEDRFSAAFNKYV
-12 DKLSGA
+12 KLVEQSTA
-18 MANAAAAC
+18 STKELQQATTQVSQSARLASIAYELAATKADAAAAAARAQAAQTAA
-26 LRMANEMTGLRGDVS
+26 LAAQERL
-41 KVEASASSAAF
+41 EAQRAREAARAQAEQAAAQDKTAAASSALT
-52 GIDTMSK
+52 GHLK
-59 QMSDV
+59 
-64 VTTCNRMADAMT
+64 
-76 ALQTSTAGVEQA
+76 
-88 SLATARGIDKRN
+88 
-100 DRLEEADNR
+100 
-109 SDQTQASSVNL
+109 NL
-120 LGTLK
+120 LGAYVGLQTVQK
-125 RVAGAFVSIETAKW
+125 
-139 LVSTSDQ
+139 LVETSDQ
-146 ITQLNARL
+146 MTQINARL
-154 ELMTGSAEAAAA
+154 QLMTGSAEAAAA
-166 AQDEIYAA
+166 AQDKIYQAA
-174 AQRSRGAYSEMANLV
+174 MRSRGAYTDLADMVA
-189 SQLGMMAPEAF
+189 QLGTLAPDAF
-200 SDPAGNL
+200 TDTD
-207 NVNELVAFAEQLQK
+207 ELLAFAEQLQK
-221 QMTISGASGES
+221 QMAISGAFGQS
-232 AAAAM
+232 AQAAM
-237 VQLTQGLSSGT
+237 VQLTQALASGA
-248 LRGEELNSVLEQTPM
+248 LRGDELNSVLEQTPM

-269 DYMGVSTG
+269 DYMGVTTG

-296 MLSAAEET
+296 MLSAAAET
-304 NAAFEQMP
+304 DAAYEQMP
-312 MTWAQV
+312 LTWSQV
-318 WTQAQNVALQAMQ
+318 WTMGSNMALQAMQ

-342 NIDTLTPLVAG
+342 NTERLIPIVTGLAAAVTVYAG
-353 LTAAIAAYTIA
+353 A
-364 QTAANAAAWLGV
+364 QTAANAATWLGV
-376 AANQALVV
+376 AANRALVA
-384 SMLTNPF
+384 SMLANPF
-391 LWVAIG
+391 LWVAVAVG
-397 IGAAVAAIAVWVQS
+397 VAVAAIAVWVQS

-487 INWMISKV
+487 INWMIDKV
-495 NLLPGVAIDSIDKL
+495 NLLPGVSIDAIDKL

-529 LAKAQAAVAKQEA
+529 LAKSQAAVAKQEA

-577 GTSAGGLYGT
+577 GTSAGGLYDV

-592 MAGTLGDIGK
+592 MTGTLGDIGK
-602 DVNGIKKS
+602 DVKGIKKS

-654 DREALADAIAL
+654 DREALADALKL
-665 VLAEQIAAGA
+665 VLAEQWAAGA
-675 ASTIAPR
+675 TNAIAMPI
-682 MAFG
+682 

>member
-1 MAVIKETLVLD
+1 MAVIKETYVLED
-12 DKLSGA
+12 RFSGP
-18 MANAAAAC
+18 MAKAVSTCNK
-26 LRMANEMTGLRGDVS
+26 MADAVTGLRKDTSSMGAAATAAAKDVDRLGDQLTDAARAA
-41 KVEASASSAAF
+41 EQASSSGDRLMGTLKGMLGAF
-52 GIDTMSK
+52 SAIGTIKWLANTS
-59 QMSDV
+59 
-64 VTTCNRMADAMT
+64 DAMT
-76 ALQTSTAGVEQA
+76 
-88 SLATARGIDKRN
+88 
-100 DRLEEADNR
+100 
-109 SDQTQASSVNL
+109 
-120 LGTLK
+120 
-125 RVAGAFVSIETAKW
+125 SI
-139 LVSTSDQ
+139 
-146 ITQLNARL
+146 NARL
-154 ELMTGSAEAAAA
+154 ELMTGNAEAAAA
-166 AQDEIYAA
+166 AQNEIYAA
-174 AQRSRGAYSEMANLV
+174 AQRSRGAYTEMANLV

-200 SDPAGNL
+200 SDASGNL
-207 NVNELVAFAEQLQK
+207 NTGELVAFAEQLQK
-221 QMTISGASGES
+221 QMTISGASGQS

-269 DYMGVSTG
+269 EYMGVSTG
-277 QMREMASEGA
+277 EMRELASEGA

-296 MLSAAEET
+296 ILGAAEET
-304 NAAFEQMP
+304 NAAYEQMP
-312 MTWAQV
+312 LTWSQV
-318 WTQAQNVALQAMQ
+318 WTMGSNMALQAMQ

-420 TAVDVVLS
+420 MAVDVVLS

-487 INWMISKV
+487 INWMIDKV
-495 NLLPGVAIDSIDKL
+495 NLLPGVSIDAIDKL

-529 LAKAQAAVAKQEA
+529 LAKSQAAVAKQEA

-577 GTSAGGLYGT
+577 GASAGGLYDVL
-587 PSFDE
+587 PFD
-592 MAGTLGDIGK
+592 DIVGAIDGVGK
-602 DVNGIKKS
+602 DVKGIKKS
-610 VDLSNEDL
+610 VDLSKEDL
-618 KSLVDVAT
+618 KYMVDLTA
-626 RRYVNNINLTS
+626 RRYVNNVNLTS
-637 QTPVITINGQNT
+637 QTPVITVNGQNT
-649 GRTKE
+649 GNTKE
-654 DREALADAIAL
+654 DMAALESML
-665 VLAEQIAAGA
+665 KTVLAEQWAAGGFRA
-675 ASTIAPR
+675 AARPI
-682 MAFG
+682 

>member
-1 MAVIKETLVLD
+1 MAVIKETLALEDRFSAAFNKYV
-12 DKLSGA
+12 KLVEQSTA
-18 MANAAAAC
+18 STKELQQATTQVSQSARLASTAYELAATKADAAAAAARAQAAQTAA
-26 LRMANEMTGLRGDVS
+26 LAAQERL
-41 KVEASASSAAF
+41 EAQRAREAARAQAEQAAAQDKTAAASSALT
-52 GIDTMSK
+52 GHLK
-59 QMSDV
+59 
-64 VTTCNRMADAMT
+64 
-76 ALQTSTAGVEQA
+76 
-88 SLATARGIDKRN
+88 
-100 DRLEEADNR
+100 
-109 SDQTQASSVNL
+109 NL
-120 LGTLK
+120 LGAYVGLQTVQK
-125 RVAGAFVSIETAKW
+125 
-139 LVSTSDQ
+139 LVETSDQ
-146 ITQLNARL
+146 MTQINARL
-154 ELMTGSAEAAAA
+154 QLMTGSAEAAAA
-166 AQDEIYAA
+166 AQDKIYQA
-174 AQRSRGAYSEMANLV
+174 AQRSRGAYMDMADMV
-189 SQLGMMAPEAF
+189 AQLGTLAPDAF
-200 SDPAGNL
+200 TDTD
-207 NVNELVAFAEQLQK
+207 ELIAFAEQLQK
-221 QMTISGASGES
+221 QMAISGASGQS
-232 AAAAM
+232 AQAAM
-237 VQLTQGLSSGT
+237 VQLTQALASGT
-248 LRGEELNSVLEQTPM
+248 LRGDELNSVLEQTPM

-287 ITADVVKNA
+287 VTADVVKNA

-312 MTWAQV
+312 LTWSQV
-318 WTQAQNVALQAMQ
+318 WAMGSNMALQAMQ

-342 NIDTLTPLVAG
+342 NTERLIPIVTGLAAAVTVYAG
-353 LTAAIAAYTIA
+353 A
-364 QTAANAAAWLGV
+364 QTAANAATWLGV
-376 AANQALVV
+376 AANRALITT
-384 SMLTNPF
+384 MLANPF
-391 LWVAIG
+391 LWVAVAVG
-397 IGAAVAAIAVWVQS
+397 VAVGALALWVQS

-529 LAKAQAAVAKQEA
+529 LAKSQAAVAKQEA
-542 DRAANLNKMRS
+542 DRAANLNRMRS
-553 DAYSAHMQRQ
+553 DAYSAHMQRM
-563 VGIYNAKLDAAGTS
+563 VGIYNAKTS
-577 GTSAGGLYGT
+577 GAGPSNADFRNLYNV

-654 DREALADAIAL
+654 DREALADALKL
-665 VLAEQIAAGA
+665 VLAEQWAAGA
-675 ASTIAPR
+675 TNAIAMPI
-682 MAFG
+682 

>member
-1 MAVIKETLVLD
+1 MAQMREALVLED
-12 DKLSGA
+12 RFTAAFNRYIALAEQGTASTQELNDATVQASKSARLASAAYETAA
-18 MANAAAAC
+18 MKSSAAAAAAREQAAQTAALAAQERLEAQRAREAARAQNENAAAQ
-26 LRMANEMTGLRGDVS
+26 NKT
-41 KVEASASSAAF
+41 
-52 GIDTMSK
+52 
-59 QMSDV
+59 
-64 VTTCNRMADAMT
+64 ADAT
-76 ALQTSTAGVEQA
+76 QALTGRIKSLVGAYVGLQTVQKLVE
-88 SLATARGIDKRN
+88 
-100 DRLEEADNR
+100 
-109 SDQTQASSVNL
+109 
-120 LGTLK
+120 
-125 RVAGAFVSIETAKW
+125 
-139 LVSTSDQ
+139 TSDQ
-146 ITQLNARL
+146 MTQINARL
-154 ELMTGSAEAAAA
+154 QLMTGSAEAAAN
-166 AQDEIYAA
+166 AQDKIYRA
-174 AQRSRGAYSEMANLV
+174 AQRSRGAYMDMADMV
-189 SQLGMMAPEAF
+189 AQLGTLAPDAF
-200 SDPAGNL
+200 SSTD
-207 NVNELVAFAEQLQK
+207 ELVAFAEQLQK
-221 QMTISGASGES
+221 QMAISGASGQS
-232 AAAAM
+232 AQAAM
-237 VQLTQGLSSGT
+237 VQLTQALASGT
-248 LRGEELNSVLEQTPM
+248 LRGDELNSVLEQTPM

-269 DYMGVSTG
+269 EYMGVSTG

-312 MTWAQV
+312 LTWSQV
-318 WTQAQNVALQAMQ
+318 LTMAGNMALQALQ
-331 PVLDL
+331 PVLGL
-336 ISLAAN
+336 INLAAN

-353 LTAAIAAYTIA
+353 LAAAIAAYTVA
-364 QTAANAAAWLGV
+364 QTSANAAAWLGV
-376 AANQALVV
+376 AANQALVA

-391 LWVAIG
+391 LWVAVAIG
-397 IGAAVAAIAVWVQS
+397 VAIAALVSWVQA

-515 AAANEAAK
+515 AAENEAAK

-529 LAKAQAAVAKQEA
+529 LAKSQAAVAKQEA

-563 VGIYNAKLDAAGTS
+563 VGIYNAKLDAAGAS
-577 GTSAGGLYGT
+577 GTSAGGLYDV

-602 DVNGIKKS
+602 DVKGIKKS
-610 VDLSNEDL
+610 VDLSNEDV
-618 KSLVDVAT
+618 KMLVDVAA
-626 RRYVNNINLTS
+626 RRYVNQVNLTS

-649 GRTKE
+649 GNTKE

>member
-1 MAVIKETLVLD
+1 MAVIKETLALEDRFSAAFNKYV
-12 DKLSGA
+12 KLVEQSTA
-18 MANAAAAC
+18 STKELQQATTQVSQSARLASTAYELAATKADAAAAAARAQAAQTAA
-26 LRMANEMTGLRGDVS
+26 LAAQERL
-41 KVEASASSAAF
+41 EAQRAREAARAQAEQAAAQDKTAAASSALT
-52 GIDTMSK
+52 GHLK
-59 QMSDV
+59 
-64 VTTCNRMADAMT
+64 
-76 ALQTSTAGVEQA
+76 
-88 SLATARGIDKRN
+88 
-100 DRLEEADNR
+100 
-109 SDQTQASSVNL
+109 NL
-120 LGTLK
+120 LGAYVGLQTVQK
-125 RVAGAFVSIETAKW
+125 
-139 LVSTSDQ
+139 LVETSDQ
-146 ITQLNARL
+146 MTQINARL
-154 ELMTGSAEAAAA
+154 QLMTGSAEAAAA
-166 AQDEIYAA
+166 AQDKIYQA
-174 AQRSRGAYSEMANLV
+174 AQRSRGAYMDMADMV
-189 SQLGMMAPEAF
+189 AQLGTLAPDAF
-200 SDPAGNL
+200 TDTD
-207 NVNELVAFAEQLQK
+207 ELIAFAEQLQK
-221 QMTISGASGES
+221 QMAISGASGQS
-232 AAAAM
+232 AQAAM
-237 VQLTQGLSSGT
+237 VQLTQALASGT
-248 LRGEELNSVLEQTPM
+248 LRGDELNSVLEQTPM

-296 MLSAAEET
+296 MLSAAAET
-304 NAAFEQMP
+304 DAAYEQMP
-312 MTWAQV
+312 LTWSQV
-318 WTQAQNVALQAMQ
+318 WTMGSNMALQAMQ

-342 NIDTLTPLVAG
+342 NTERLIPIVTGLAAAVTVYAG
-353 LTAAIAAYTIA
+353 A
-364 QTAANAAAWLGV
+364 QTAANAATWLGV
-376 AANQALVV
+376 AANRALVAA
-384 SMLTNPF
+384 MLANPF
-391 LWVAIG
+391 LWVAVAVG
-397 IGAAVAAIAVWVQS
+397 VAVAAIAVWVQS

-487 INWMISKV
+487 INWMIDKV
-495 NLLPGVAIDSIDKL
+495 NLLPGVSIDAIDKL

-529 LAKAQAAVAKQEA
+529 LAKSQAAVAKQEA

-553 DAYSAHMQRQ
+553 DAYSAHMQRM
-563 VGIYNAKLDAAGTS
+563 VGIYNAKTS
-577 GTSAGGLYGT
+577 GAGSSNADFRNLYNV
-587 PSFDE
+587 PSFNE

-654 DREALADAIAL
+654 DREALADALKL
-665 VLAEQIAAGA
+665 VLAEQWAAGA
-675 ASTIAPR
+675 TNAIAMPI
-682 MAFG
+682 

>member
-1 MAVIKETLVLD
+1 MAVIKETLALEDRFSAAFNKYV
-12 DKLSGA
+12 KLVEQSTA
-18 MANAAAAC
+18 STKELQQATTQVSQSARLASTAYELAATKADAAAAAARAQAAQTAA
-26 LRMANEMTGLRGDVS
+26 LAAQERL
-41 KVEASASSAAF
+41 EAQRAREAARAQAEQAAAQDKTAAASSALT
-52 GIDTMSK
+52 GHLK
-59 QMSDV
+59 
-64 VTTCNRMADAMT
+64 
-76 ALQTSTAGVEQA
+76 
-88 SLATARGIDKRN
+88 
-100 DRLEEADNR
+100 
-109 SDQTQASSVNL
+109 NL
-120 LGTLK
+120 LGAYVGLQTVQK
-125 RVAGAFVSIETAKW
+125 
-139 LVSTSDQ
+139 LVETSDQ
-146 ITQLNARL
+146 MTQINARL
-154 ELMTGSAEAAAA
+154 QLMTGSAEAAAA
-166 AQDEIYAA
+166 AQDKIYQAS
-174 AQRSRGAYSEMANLV
+174 QRSRGAYMDMADMV
-189 SQLGMMAPEAF
+189 AQLGTLAPDAF
-200 SDPAGNL
+200 TDTD
-207 NVNELVAFAEQLQK
+207 ELIAFAEQLQK
-221 QMTISGASGES
+221 QMAISGASGQS
-232 AAAAM
+232 AQAAM
-237 VQLTQGLSSGT
+237 VQLTQALASGT
-248 LRGEELNSVLEQTPM
+248 LRGDELNSVLEQTPM

-287 ITADVVKNA
+287 VTADVVKNA

-312 MTWAQV
+312 LTWSQV
-318 WTQAQNVALQAMQ
+318 WAMGSNMALQAMQ

-342 NIDTLTPLVAG
+342 NTERLIPIVTGLAAAVTVYAG
-353 LTAAIAAYTIA
+353 A
-364 QTAANAAAWLGV
+364 QTAANAATWLGV
-376 AANQALVV
+376 AANRALITT
-384 SMLTNPF
+384 MLANPF
-391 LWVAIG
+391 LWVAVAVG
-397 IGAAVAAIAVWVQS
+397 VAVGALALWVQS

-529 LAKAQAAVAKQEA
+529 LAKSQAAVAKQEA
-542 DRAANLNKMRS
+542 DRAANLNRMRS
-553 DAYSAHMQRQ
+553 DAYSAHMQRM
-563 VGIYNAKLDAAGTS
+563 VGIYNAKTS
-577 GTSAGGLYGT
+577 GAGSSNADFRNLYNV

-654 DREALADAIAL
+654 DREALADALKL
-665 VLAEQIAAGA
+665 VLAEQWAAGA
-675 ASTIAPR
+675 TNAIAMPI
-682 MAFG
+682 